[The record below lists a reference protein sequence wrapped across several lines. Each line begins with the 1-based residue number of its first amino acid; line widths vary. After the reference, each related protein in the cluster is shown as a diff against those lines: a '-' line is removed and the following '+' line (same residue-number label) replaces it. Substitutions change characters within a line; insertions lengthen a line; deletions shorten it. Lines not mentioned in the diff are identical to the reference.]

1 MTFHGCL
8 AFAVNFGMGKLN
20 VDNNLNNFVSA
31 LAVTFSAGIFSRFSG
46 RQAVGNAV
54 GGLYVVLPGAYLVSS
69 LYSNELTNDFFADI
83 TVRSVIIGIGAW
95 TGSILCSPTVLGT
108 TRGLSTQQSTRLV
121 SSERSNKRPSQ
132 PGTML
137 FF

>member
-1 MTFHGCL
+1 
-8 AFAVNFGMGKLN
+8 MGKLN

-31 LAVTFSAGIFSRFSG
+31 LAATFSAGIFSRFTG

-69 LYSNELTNDFFADI
+69 LYSTDLTNSFFAEI

-108 TRGLSTQQSTRLV
+108 TRGLSNQQSTRLMD
-121 SSERSNKRPSQ
+121 SERSDKRSSRPS
-132 PGTML
+132 TML